1 MLKRYI
7 IDSSFEFCPVTCQL
21 TVFGA
26 EDFVITLHVPVSRCL
41 ELLLERRFDL
51 VSQHDFYQYVWQ
63 DDAKN
68 VSVDT
73 LYQSISLLRNAL
85 KSISKEYK
93 VMILTIPR
101 KGFKFNQIFSVQEQI
116 GEEIIESSS
125 NNDML
130 IENLTKALGHED
142 NVNDYPTNPLQ
153 HKKSVNLK
161 SPYFYIMVTLALIVT
176 LWVTYL
182 AFKNKELS
190 PLSYYTHYSEPS
202 GCIIYT
208 NPANYDLPGK
218 IKSIREL
225 GADCKVT
232 PYIYITAFSYSTRVS
247 AISCDSPIESEASS
261 DCTTYNLIGDSNV
274 PPSRP

>member
-1 MLKRYI
+1 MLKKYI
-7 IDSSFEFCPVTCQL
+7 IDSSFEFCPATCQL

-26 EDFVITLHVPVSRCL
+26 EDFIITLHVPVSRCL

-63 DDAKN
+63 DEAKN

-73 LYQSISLLRNAL
+73 LYQSISLLRKAL

-116 GEEIIESSS
+116 GETIIASSS
-125 NNDML
+125 NSGVL
-130 IENLTKALGHED
+130 IENITKALGHDD
-142 NVNDYPTNPLQ
+142 NVNDHPIYPMQ
-153 HKKSVNLK
+153 HKKRVKLK
-161 SPYFYIMVTLALIVT
+161 SLYYYMMVILALIVI

-182 AFKNKELS
+182 VFKNKELS
-190 PLSYYTHYSEPS
+190 PLSSYTHHPEIS

-208 NPANYDLPGK
+208 DSAIYDLPGK
-218 IKSIREL
+218 IKSIKEL

-247 AISCDSPIESEASS
+247 AVSCYTPIESEASS

-274 PPSRP
+274 LPSRP